1 MRLELSASNRGAAL
15 DHDGPGLPEL
25 VTPLRFQRVA
35 TRAST
40 ALLKMAVDDKT

>member
-25 VTPLRFQRVA
+25 VTLF
-35 TRAST
+35 
-40 ALLKMAVDDKT
+40 ALSAGRHKSEYGVIEDGGRR